1 MNTVKTLLRDVRKAT
16 HVFGY
21 VAYNRD
27 DGKYIRLV
35 KSDVQYEFENMAKDI
50 PVNYEFNGV
59 DLYIN

>member
-1 MNTVKTLLRDVRKAT
+1 MSTVKELLRDVRKAM

-35 KSDVQYEFENMAKDI
+35 KSDIQYEFETMPRDV
-50 PVNYEFNGV
+50 PVEYTFNGV